1 MATKR
6 VTVTVGGRELQVS
19 NLDKVLY
26 PEAGFTKRD
35 VIDYLVRIAPV
46 MLPHLHDRPLSL
58 KRYPDGVDGMFFYEK
73 RCPIHRPDWVCTRRV
88 VLGTAGPIDF
98 CIAHDEATLAWL
110 GNIACLEL
118 HTHLYRVGDDQ
129 RPTMLVFDLDP
140 GAPAG
145 LRECLDIALLMR
157 ERLAAAGLEC
167 WAKTSGGKGLHL
179 YVPLNTPVAFA
190 ATKAFARAVA
200 EALARELPDRV
211 TSVMAKADRPG
222 KIFIDWSQNDRAKT
236 TASAYTLRARAQPT
250 VSTPVAWDEIVA
262 ARRRWRDGRLSFVA
276 SEVLARVE
284 RDGDLFADVLV
295 RRQKLPPPE
304 AVIGAPS
311 SAADR
316 AAADE
321 PAPPRRTRSPRRR
334 LQPTR

>member
-6 VTVTVGGRELQVS
+6 VTVNVGGRELQVS

-35 VIDYLVRIAPV
+35 VIDYLARIAPV
-46 MLPHLHDRPLSL
+46 MLPHLHERPLSL

-73 RCPIHRPDWVCTRRV
+73 RCPMHRPDWVCTRRV

-98 CIAHDEATLAWL
+98 CIAHDVATLAWL
-110 GNIACLEL
+110 GNIAALEL
-118 HTHLYRVGDDQ
+118 HTHLYRVSDDQ

-157 ERLAAAGLEC
+157 ERLAHAGLES

-179 YVPLNTPVAFA
+179 YVPLNTAVDFA
-190 ATKAFARAVA
+190 ATKTFARAFA
-200 EALARELPDRV
+200 ESLSRELPDRV
-211 TSVMAKADRPG
+211 TSVMSKAERPG

-250 VSTPVAWDEIVA
+250 VSTPVTWDEIAA
-262 ARRRWRDGRLSFVA
+262 ARKRWREGRLSFLA
-276 SEVLARVE
+276 SDVIKRVE
-284 RDGDLFADVLV
+284 RDGDLFAEVLTT
-295 RRQKLPPPE
+295 RQKLPSPD
-304 AVIGAPS
+304 AVTDQ
-311 SAADR
+311 AASPT
-316 AAADE
+316 AV
-321 PAPPRRTRSPRRR
+321 RR
-334 LQPTR
+334 

>member
-6 VTVTVGGRELQVS
+6 VTVNVGGRELQVS

-35 VIDYLVRIAPV
+35 VIDYLARIAPV
-46 MLPHLHDRPLSL
+46 MLPHLHERPLSL

-73 RCPIHRPDWVCTRRV
+73 RCPMHRPDWVCTRRV

-98 CIAHDEATLAWL
+98 CIAHDVATLAWL
-110 GNIACLEL
+110 GNIAALEL
-118 HTHLYRVGDDQ
+118 HTHLYRVSDDQ

-157 ERLAAAGLEC
+157 ERLAHAGLES

-179 YVPLNTPVAFA
+179 YVPLNTAVDFA
-190 ATKAFARAVA
+190 ATKTFARAFA
-200 EALARELPDRV
+200 ESLSRELPDRV
-211 TSVMAKADRPG
+211 TSVMSKAERPG

-250 VSTPVAWDEIVA
+250 VSTPVTWDEIAA
-262 ARRRWRDGRLSFVA
+262 ARKRWREGRLSFLA
-276 SEVLARVE
+276 SDVIKRVE
-284 RDGDLFADVLV
+284 RDGDLFAPVLTT
-295 RRQKLPPPE
+295 RQKLPSPD
-304 AVIGAPS
+304 AVTDQ
-311 SAADR
+311 AASPT
-316 AAADE
+316 AV
-321 PAPPRRTRSPRRR
+321 RR
-334 LQPTR
+334 

>member
-1 MATKR
+1 LDAGHPDRDNAGMATKR
-6 VTVTVGGRELQVS
+6 VTVNVGGRELQVS

-35 VIDYLVRIAPV
+35 VIDYLARIAPV
-46 MLPHLHDRPLSL
+46 MLPHLHERPLSL

-73 RCPIHRPDWVCTRRV
+73 RCPMHRPDWVCTRRV

-98 CIAHDEATLAWL
+98 CIAHDVATLAWL
-110 GNIACLEL
+110 GNIAALEL
-118 HTHLYRVGDDQ
+118 HTHLYRVSDDH

-157 ERLAAAGLEC
+157 ERLSNAGLDS

-179 YVPLNTPVAFA
+179 YVPLNTAVDFA
-190 ATKAFARAVA
+190 ATKTFARAFA
-200 EALARELPDRV
+200 ESLSRELPDRV
-211 TSVMAKADRPG
+211 TSVMSKAERPG

-250 VSTPVAWDEIVA
+250 VSTPVTWDEIAA
-262 ARRRWRDGRLSFVA
+262 ARKRWREGRLSFLA
-276 SEVLARVE
+276 SDVIKRVE
-284 RDGDLFADVLV
+284 RDGDLFAEVLTT
-295 RRQKLPPPE
+295 RQKLPSPD
-304 AVIGAPS
+304 AVTDQ
-311 SAADR
+311 AASPT
-316 AAADE
+316 AV
-321 PAPPRRTRSPRRR
+321 RR
-334 LQPTR
+334 